1 MFAKSI
7 HAKFAL
13 SLLAGLTLCSL
24 PIVSSS
30 ASANSWHSPS
40 IYEESNGQYTNYSYD
55 DGMCQYRYSY
65 NLYEKHAEANRYGD
79 CDHLLIG
86 PDGRVMQSMDDDE

>member
-1 MFAKSI
+1 MPVKFMS
-7 HAKFAL
+7 AKFAL

-40 IYEESNGQYTNYSYD
+40 VYEESNGEYTNYSYD
-55 DGMCQYRYSY
+55 DGLCQYRYSY
-65 NLYEKHAEANRYGD
+65 NRYEKHVQANRSGD

-86 PDGRVMQSMDDDE
+86 PDGRVMGSVDDDE